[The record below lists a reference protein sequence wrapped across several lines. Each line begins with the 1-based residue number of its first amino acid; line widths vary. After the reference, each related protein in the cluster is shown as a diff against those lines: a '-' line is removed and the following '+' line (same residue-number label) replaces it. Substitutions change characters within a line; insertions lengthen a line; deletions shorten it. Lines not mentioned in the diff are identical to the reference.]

1 MMAKSLGVACHAR
14 GPACWLSDPGGE
26 LCQCRFLR
34 EASGG
39 CADARRNPIREGDF
53 FGHVTSRARVDLAH
67 LRKVSRWKP
76 GRRSD
81 KSRPQPPMG
90 AARAYPFQQ
99 REAPLPFS
107 HPVVAAGQPRFPAF
121 QILHLPISQ
130 QLSPAA
136 AREAAG
142 LGLTWD
148 YGGSIVWR
156 RVGQL
161 TPAPKSSCGEKLR
174 GGVVRPAPKTKLRR
188 TNPIAP
194 LFSTLSQK
202 NKPNAAPA
210 RARGCHHTSLPA
222 RWKRAGTPGLP
233 TPSLEP
239 GTQSIEETILD
250 RTNPI
255 GPLFST
261 LRPKNEP
268 NAPPAGA
275 SRPQSL
281 DPRVTLWNADRAEPA
296 RCRPDSPLR
305 APSRGGRI
313 IAQRVRC
320 RVHARTRARAL
331 QGRLHSPGSTLPT
344 VCANLPGLPC
354 VRHRAW
360 SY

>member
-1 MMAKSLGVACHAR
+1 MEAGPPLGQEQATTADGSR
-14 GPACWLSDPGGE
+14 
-26 LCQCRFLR
+26 
-34 EASGG
+34 SG
-39 CADARRNPIREGDF
+39 
-53 FGHVTSRARVDLAH
+53 L
-67 LRKVSRWKP
+67 
-76 GRRSD
+76 
-81 KSRPQPPMG
+81 
-90 AARAYPFQQ
+90 
-99 REAPLPFS
+99 PLPATGGAPTLFTS
-107 HPVVAAGQPRFPAF
+107 CCRRRPTPVPSF
-121 QILHLPISQ
+121 QILDLPISQ